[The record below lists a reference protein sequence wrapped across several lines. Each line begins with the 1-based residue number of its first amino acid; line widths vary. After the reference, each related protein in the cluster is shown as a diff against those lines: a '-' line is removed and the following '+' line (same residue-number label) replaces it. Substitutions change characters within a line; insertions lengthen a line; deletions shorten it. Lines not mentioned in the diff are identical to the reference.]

1 VAIAVRE
8 EISATGIVTPADLQI
23 ACAAAR
29 AFCISDGFVHALMV
43 QLPTVSINLL
53 SLQIQPISVP
63 LQLVAAPSALVAQ
76 GPFPKVNSSYS
87 ESRSS

>member
-8 EISATGIVTPADLQI
+8 EISAAGIVTPADLQI

-29 AFCISDGFVHALMV
+29 AFCISDGSVHALMV

-53 SLQIQPISVP
+53 SLQIQAISVP

-76 GPFPKVNSSYS
+76 GPAQGG
-87 ESRSS
+87 RSAID